1 MYPVKHPKRRRW
13 LWALMPFPVS
23 LMIAAGLLFG
33 LNRFTLQVELPGDQ
47 TVTLDYGSGYQDPG
61 GELVLRGSHIWP
73 DGIVLDQEP
82 EAEGAV
88 DPDTVGDYRIVY
100 SGRFLWYRAEAERLV
115 RVVDRDAPEI
125 YLNSDPNHITA
136 PGEPYAEEGF
146 QAWDA
151 YDGDITDRVQRR
163 EEEGKVYYTV
173 EDSSGNRCEVVREI
187 IYRDELP
194 PEITLAGEAEMRI
207 GLGTLYQE
215 PGFTAL
221 DGMDGNLTES
231 VRVSGYVDHR
241 KTGTYTLTYT
251 VQDESGN
258 ETTATRLVTVE
269 TAQPPR
275 IVQPEGKVIYLTFDD
290 GPGPYTEQLL
300 AILAKYDVKATFFV
314 IGNNT
319 DMMRKITEAGH
330 SIGIHTVSH
339 NYRAVYS
346 SEEAFFEEVFRMQ
359 DAIYEATGV
368 WTTLLRFPGGSSN
381 TVSSFNKGIMTRLTR
396 LVQEQG
402 FQYYDWNVDSD
413 DAGRARTDD
422 RVFQNVVDGVSQR
435 NCSVVLQHDIKDFS
449 VEAVE
454 RIILWGLENG
464 YTFLPLEPSSPN
476 CHHGV
481 NN

>member
-1 MYPVKHPKRRRW
+1 MYPVKHPRRRRW
-13 LWALMPFPVS
+13 LWALLPFPVS
-23 LMIAAGLLFG
+23 LLIAAGLLFG
-33 LNRFTLQVELPGDQ
+33 LNRFTLRVELRGEE
-47 TVTLDYGSGYQDPG
+47 TVTLDYGSDYQEPG
-61 GELVLRGSHIWP
+61 GKVVLRGSLVWP
-73 DGIVLDQEP
+73 EGILLDQEP
-82 EAEGAV
+82 AREGSV
-88 DPDTVGDYRIVY
+88 DPETVGDYWIHY
-100 SGRFLWYRAEAERLV
+100 SGRFLWYRGEAERLV
-115 RVVDRDAPEI
+115 RIVDRIPPEI
-125 YLNSDPNHITA
+125 YLNSDPNHITV
-136 PGEPYAEEGF
+136 PGEPYEEEGF

-163 EEEGKVYYTV
+163 EEAGKVYYTV

-187 IYRDELP
+187 IYRDEIP
-194 PEITLAGEAEMRI
+194 PVITLAGETEMRI
-207 GLGTLYQE
+207 GLGTLYAE

-221 DGMDGNLTES
+221 DGMDGNLTEE
-231 VRVSGYVDHR
+231 VTVSGHVDHR
-241 KTGTYTLTYT
+241 KTGTYTITYT
-251 VQDESGN
+251 VRDESGN
-258 ETTATRLVTVE
+258 EASAVRLVTVE
-269 TAQPPR
+269 TAVPPQT
-275 IVQPEGKVIYLTFDD
+275 VQPDGKVIYLTFDD

-300 AILAKYDVKATFFV
+300 ALLAKYDVKATFFV

-319 DMMRKITEAGH
+319 GMMQQITEAGH

-339 NYRAVYS
+339 NYRLVYS
-346 SEEAFFEEVFRMQ
+346 SEDAFFDEVFRMQ

-413 DAGRARTDD
+413 DAGRAKTSD
-422 RVFQNVVDGVSQR
+422 RVFQNVVNGVSQR
-435 NCSVVLQHDIKDFS
+435 SCSVVLQHDIKDFS

-464 YTFLPLEPSSPN
+464 YTFLPLEPSCPN
-476 CHHGV
+476 CLLGV